1 MHLCMESVIS
11 DRSAADTPDNIY
23 FVPINVRLCKFRR
36 QCRQGYRGKTLRSLL
51 KAGLTVAA
59 VFGALTGGVSAQAQ
73 TPSLPDLLLNLIES
87 HDRIKSAKNAL
98 DAATSRIRVTRGA
111 WFPELEVDFNN
122 GYQKR
127 ANPGTQDTT
136 KRFNETTVSVT
147 QLLWDFGKSNSDIDI
162 SRKNRESAAINL
174 HRVRQDLVLEGIV
187 AYIQVYSADRRLKL
201 SRQSEDNIK
210 KQTELEDARV
220 AGGAGFS
227 TDVLQAKTELA
238 EAQSR
243 RVVAEGTL
251 RNALS
256 RYHALYRDMP
266 RGIDQ
271 FKLPALP
278 EVLMPRTL
286 EEAIEIGLKEN
297 FQLRIDRLAS
307 DIAKDTVSRTRQ
319 DLFYPELNAVVETSH
334 EKNLDGTI
342 GQRNEQVAK
351 VELNFPFNLGFTSL
365 DSVDATR
372 SDYKASIDRAADTQR
387 TIEENIRQAWADLET
402 ARQNHE
408 VRTAQI
414 EIAAKFLELAREERE
429 AGRRSLLDVLSGET
443 RLINAQSDA
452 VLTEVAIVQATFRLL
467 NAMGRLEVSAVEEK

>member
-1 MHLCMESVIS
+1 MPKYGEG
-11 DRSAADTPDNIY
+11 T
-23 FVPINVRLCKFRR
+23 
-36 QCRQGYRGKTLRSLL
+36 RGKTLHSLL
-51 KAGLTVAA
+51 KAGFTFA
-59 VFGALTGGVSAQAQ
+59 VIFGVSAWSADTRAQ
-73 TPSLPDLLLNLIES
+73 SLPDALLDLIEN
-87 HDRIKSAKNAL
+87 HDRINAAKNSL
-98 DAATSRIRVTRGA
+98 NAATSRIRETRGA
-111 WFPELEVDFNN
+111 WFPELEIDINN
-122 GYQKR
+122 GFQKR

-136 KRFNETTVSVT
+136 KKFNETSLSVT
-147 QLLWDFGKSNSDIDI
+147 QLLWDFGKTDTDIDI

-174 HRVRQDLVLEGIV
+174 NQVRQDLVLEGIV
-187 AYIQVYSADRRLKL
+187 AYIQVYSANRRLTL

-266 RGIDQ
+266 KGVNEFR
-271 FKLPALP
+271 LPPVP

-297 FQLRIDRLAS
+297 FQLRNARLAS
-307 DIAKDTVSRTRQ
+307 DIAKDSVTRTRQ
-319 DLFYPELNAVVETSH
+319 DLFFPELNAVVETSH
-334 EKNLDGTI
+334 ERNLDGTI
-342 GQRNEQVAK
+342 GQRNAQAAK
-351 VELNFPFNLGFTSL
+351 VELNFPFNLGFTAL
-365 DSVDATR
+365 DSVSASS

-387 TIEENIRQAWADLET
+387 TIEETIRLAWADLET

-408 VRTAQI
+408 VRTAQV

-443 RLINAQSDA
+443 RLINAQSDS
-452 VLTEVAIVQATFRLL
+452 VLTEVSIVQAAFRLL
-467 NAMGRLEVSAVEEK
+467 NAMGRLEVSAVEAK

>member
-1 MHLCMESVIS
+1 M
-11 DRSAADTPDNIY
+11 
-23 FVPINVRLCKFRR
+23 
-36 QCRQGYRGKTLRSLL
+36 RSLL
-51 KAGLTVAA
+51 KAGFTFA
-59 VFGALTGGVSAQAQ
+59 VIFGVSAWSVGARAQ
-73 TPSLPDLLLNLIES
+73 SLPDVLLDLIEN
-87 HDRIKSAKNAL
+87 HDRINAAKNSL
-98 DAATSRIRVTRGA
+98 DAATSRIRETRGA
-111 WFPELEVDFNN
+111 WFPELEIDFNN
-122 GYQKR
+122 GFQKR
-127 ANPGTQDTT
+127 GNPGTQDTT
-136 KRFNETTVSVT
+136 KKFNETSLSVT
-147 QLLWDFGKSNSDIDI
+147 QLLWDFGKTDTDIGI

-174 HRVRQDLVLEGIV
+174 NQVRQDLILEGIV
-187 AYIQVYSADRRLKL
+187 AYIQVYSANRRLAL

-266 RGIDQ
+266 KGINE
-271 FKLPALP
+271 FKLPPVP
-278 EVLMPRTL
+278 EILMPRTL

-297 FQLRIDRLAS
+297 FQLRNARLAS
-307 DIAKDTVSRTRQ
+307 DIAKDSVTRTRQ
-319 DLFYPELNAVVETSH
+319 DLFFPELNAVVETSH
-334 EKNLDGTI
+334 ERNLDGTI
-342 GQRNEQVAK
+342 GQRNAQAAK
-351 VELNFPFNLGFTSL
+351 VELNFPFNLGFTAL
-365 DSVDATR
+365 DSVSASS

-387 TIEENIRQAWADLET
+387 TIEENIRLAWADLET
-402 ARQNHE
+402 ARQNHD

-443 RLINAQSDA
+443 RLINAQSDS
-452 VLTEVAIVQATFRLL
+452 VLTEVSIVQATFRLL
-467 NAMGRLEVSAVEEK
+467 NAMGRLEVSAVEAK

>member
-1 MHLCMESVIS
+1 MPKYGEG
-11 DRSAADTPDNIY
+11 T
-23 FVPINVRLCKFRR
+23 
-36 QCRQGYRGKTLRSLL
+36 RGKTLHSLL
-51 KAGLTVAA
+51 KAGFTFA
-59 VFGALTGGVSAQAQ
+59 VIFGVSAWSAGARAQ
-73 TPSLPDLLLNLIES
+73 SLPDALLDLIEN
-87 HDRIKSAKNAL
+87 HDRINAAKNSL
-98 DAATSRIRVTRGA
+98 NAATSRIRETRGA
-111 WFPELEVDFNN
+111 WFPELEIDINN
-122 GYQKR
+122 GFQKR

-136 KRFNETTVSVT
+136 KKFNETSLSVT
-147 QLLWDFGKSNSDIDI
+147 QLLWDFGKTDTDIDI

-174 HRVRQDLVLEGIV
+174 NQVRQDLVLEGIV
-187 AYIQVYSADRRLKL
+187 AYIQVYSANRRLTL

-266 RGIDQ
+266 KGVNEFR
-271 FKLPALP
+271 LPPVP

-297 FQLRIDRLAS
+297 FQLRNARLAS
-307 DIAKDTVSRTRQ
+307 DIAKDSVTRTRQ
-319 DLFYPELNAVVETSH
+319 DLFFPELNAVVETSH
-334 EKNLDGTI
+334 ERNLDGTI
-342 GQRNEQVAK
+342 GQRNAQAAK
-351 VELNFPFNLGFTSL
+351 VELNFPFNLGFTAL
-365 DSVDATR
+365 DSVSASS

-387 TIEENIRQAWADLET
+387 TIEENIRLAWADLET
-402 ARQNHE
+402 ARQNHD

-443 RLINAQSDA
+443 RLINAQSDS
-452 VLTEVAIVQATFRLL
+452 VLTEVSIVQATFRLL
-467 NAMGRLEVSAVEEK
+467 NAMGRLEVSAVEAK

>member
-1 MHLCMESVIS
+1 MPKYGEG
-11 DRSAADTPDNIY
+11 T
-23 FVPINVRLCKFRR
+23 
-36 QCRQGYRGKTLRSLL
+36 RGKTLHSLL
-51 KAGLTVAA
+51 KAGFTFA
-59 VFGALTGGVSAQAQ
+59 VIFGVSAWSAGARAQ
-73 TPSLPDLLLNLIES
+73 SLPDALLDLIEN
-87 HDRIKSAKNAL
+87 HDRINAAKNSL
-98 DAATSRIRVTRGA
+98 NAATSRIRETRGA
-111 WFPELEVDFNN
+111 WFPELEIDINN
-122 GYQKR
+122 GFQKR

-136 KRFNETTVSVT
+136 KKFNETSLSVT
-147 QLLWDFGKSNSDIDI
+147 QLLWDFGKTDTDIDI

-174 HRVRQDLVLEGIV
+174 NQVRQDLVLEGIV
-187 AYIQVYSADRRLKL
+187 AYIQVYSANRRLTL

-266 RGIDQ
+266 KGVNEFR
-271 FKLPALP
+271 LPPVP

-297 FQLRIDRLAS
+297 FQLRNARLAS
-307 DIAKDTVSRTRQ
+307 DIAKDSVTRTRQ
-319 DLFYPELNAVVETSH
+319 DLFFPELNAVVETSH
-334 EKNLDGTI
+334 ERNLDGTI
-342 GQRNEQVAK
+342 GQRNAQAAK
-351 VELNFPFNLGFTSL
+351 VELNFPFNLGFTAL
-365 DSVDATR
+365 DSVSASS

-387 TIEENIRQAWADLET
+387 TIEETIRLAWADLET

-408 VRTAQI
+408 VRTAQV

-443 RLINAQSDA
+443 RLINAQSDS
-452 VLTEVAIVQATFRLL
+452 VLTEVSIVQAAFRLL
-467 NAMGRLEVSAVEEK
+467 NAMGRLEVSAVEAK

>member
-1 MHLCMESVIS
+1 MPEYGEG
-11 DRSAADTPDNIY
+11 T
-23 FVPINVRLCKFRR
+23 
-36 QCRQGYRGKTLRSLL
+36 RGKTLRSLL
-51 KAGLTVAA
+51 KAGFTFA
-59 VFGALTGGVSAQAQ
+59 VIFGVSAWSVGARAQ
-73 TPSLPDLLLNLIES
+73 SLPDALLDLIEN
-87 HDRIKSAKNAL
+87 HDRINAAKNSL
-98 DAATSRIRVTRGA
+98 DAATSRIRETRGA
-111 WFPELEVDFNN
+111 WFPELEIDFNN
-122 GYQKR
+122 GFQKR
-127 ANPGTQDTT
+127 ANPGTQDTA
-136 KRFNETTVSVT
+136 KKFNETSLSVT
-147 QLLWDFGKSNSDIDI
+147 QLLWDFGKTDTDIGI

-174 HRVRQDLVLEGIV
+174 NQVRQDLVLEGIV
-187 AYIQVYSADRRLKL
+187 AYIQVYSANRRLIL

-266 RGIDQ
+266 KGINE
-271 FKLPALP
+271 FKLPPVP

-297 FQLRIDRLAS
+297 FQLRNARLAS
-307 DIAKDTVSRTRQ
+307 DIAKDSVTRTRQ
-319 DLFYPELNAVVETSH
+319 DLFFPELNAVVETSH
-334 EKNLDGTI
+334 ERNLDGTI
-342 GQRNEQVAK
+342 GQRNAQAAK
-351 VELNFPFNLGFTSL
+351 VELNFPFNLGFTAL
-365 DSVDATR
+365 DSVNASS
-372 SDYKASIDRAADTQR
+372 SDYKAAIDRAADTQR
-387 TIEENIRQAWADLET
+387 TIEENIRLAWADLET
-402 ARQNHE
+402 ARQNHD
-408 VRTAQI
+408 VRTAQV

-443 RLINAQSDA
+443 RLINAQSDS

-467 NAMGRLEVSAVEEK
+467 NAMGRLEVSAVEAK

>member
-1 MHLCMESVIS
+1 MPKYGEG
-11 DRSAADTPDNIY
+11 TW
-23 FVPINVRLCKFRR
+23 
-36 QCRQGYRGKTLRSLL
+36 GKTLHSLL
-51 KAGLTVAA
+51 KAGFTFA
-59 VFGALTGGVSAQAQ
+59 VIFGVSAWSAGARAQ
-73 TPSLPDLLLNLIES
+73 SLPDILLDLIEN
-87 HDRIKSAKNAL
+87 HDRINAAKNSL
-98 DAATSRIRVTRGA
+98 NAATSRIRETRGA
-111 WFPELEVDFNN
+111 WFPELEIDINN
-122 GYQKR
+122 GFQKR

-136 KRFNETTVSVT
+136 KKFNETSLSVT
-147 QLLWDFGKSNSDIDI
+147 QLLWDFGKTDTDIDI

-174 HRVRQDLVLEGIV
+174 NQVRQDLVLEGIV
-187 AYIQVYSADRRLKL
+187 AYIQVYSANRRLTL

-266 RGIDQ
+266 KGVNEFR
-271 FKLPALP
+271 LPPVP

-286 EEAIEIGLKEN
+286 EEAIEIGLKDN
-297 FQLRIDRLAS
+297 FQLRNARLAS
-307 DIAKDTVSRTRQ
+307 DIAKDSVTRTRQ
-319 DLFYPELNAVVETSH
+319 DLFFPELNAVVETSH
-334 EKNLDGTI
+334 ERNLDGTI
-342 GQRNEQVAK
+342 GQRNAQAAK
-351 VELNFPFNLGFTSL
+351 VELNFPFNLGFTAL
-365 DSVDATR
+365 DSVSASS

-387 TIEENIRQAWADLET
+387 TIEETIRLAWADLET

-408 VRTAQI
+408 VRTAQV

-443 RLINAQSDA
+443 RLINAQSDS
-452 VLTEVAIVQATFRLL
+452 VLTEVSIVQAAFRLL
-467 NAMGRLEVSAVEEK
+467 NAMGRLEVSAVEAK

>member
-1 MHLCMESVIS
+1 MPKYGEG
-11 DRSAADTPDNIY
+11 T
-23 FVPINVRLCKFRR
+23 
-36 QCRQGYRGKTLRSLL
+36 RGKTLHSLL
-51 KAGLTVAA
+51 KAGFTFA
-59 VFGALTGGVSAQAQ
+59 VIFGVSAWSAGARAQ
-73 TPSLPDLLLNLIES
+73 SLPDALLDLIEN
-87 HDRIKSAKNAL
+87 HDRINAAKNSL
-98 DAATSRIRVTRGA
+98 NAATSRIRETRGA
-111 WFPELEVDFNN
+111 WFPELEIDINN
-122 GYQKR
+122 GFQKR

-136 KRFNETTVSVT
+136 KKFNETSLSVT
-147 QLLWDFGKSNSDIDI
+147 QLLWDFGKTDTDIDI
-162 SRKNRESAAINL
+162 SRKNRES
-174 HRVRQDLVLEGIV
+174 EGIV
-187 AYIQVYSADRRLKL
+187 AYIQVYSANRRLTL

-266 RGIDQ
+266 KGVNEFR
-271 FKLPALP
+271 LPPVP

-297 FQLRIDRLAS
+297 FQLRNARLAS
-307 DIAKDTVSRTRQ
+307 DIAKDSVTRTRQ
-319 DLFYPELNAVVETSH
+319 DLFFPELNAVVETSH
-334 EKNLDGTI
+334 ERNLDGTI
-342 GQRNEQVAK
+342 GQRNAQAAK
-351 VELNFPFNLGFTSL
+351 VELNFPFNLGFTAL
-365 DSVDATR
+365 DSVSASS

-387 TIEENIRQAWADLET
+387 TIEETIRLAWADLET

-408 VRTAQI
+408 VRTAQV

-443 RLINAQSDA
+443 RLINAQSDS
-452 VLTEVAIVQATFRLL
+452 VLTEVSIVQAAFRLL
-467 NAMGRLEVSAVEEK
+467 NAMGRLEVSAVEAK

>member
-1 MHLCMESVIS
+1 MPKYGEG
-11 DRSAADTPDNIY
+11 TW
-23 FVPINVRLCKFRR
+23 
-36 QCRQGYRGKTLRSLL
+36 GKTLHSLL
-51 KAGLTVAA
+51 KAGFTFA
-59 VFGALTGGVSAQAQ
+59 VIFGVSAWSAGARAQ
-73 TPSLPDLLLNLIES
+73 SLPDALLDLIEN
-87 HDRIKSAKNAL
+87 HDRINAAKNSL
-98 DAATSRIRVTRGA
+98 NAATSRIRETRGA
-111 WFPELEVDFNN
+111 WFPELEIDINN
-122 GYQKR
+122 GFQKR

-136 KRFNETTVSVT
+136 KKFNETSLSVT
-147 QLLWDFGKSNSDIDI
+147 QLLWDFGKTDTDIDI
-162 SRKNRESAAINL
+162 SQKNRDSAAINL
-174 HRVRQDLVLEGIV
+174 NQVRQDLVLEGIV
-187 AYIQVYSADRRLKL
+187 AYIQVYSANRRLTL

-266 RGIDQ
+266 KGINE
-271 FKLPALP
+271 FSLPPVP

-297 FQLRIDRLAS
+297 FQLRNARLAS
-307 DIAKDTVSRTRQ
+307 DIAKDSVTRTRQ
-319 DLFYPELNAVVETSH
+319 DLFFPELNAVVETSH
-334 EKNLDGTI
+334 ERNLDGTI
-342 GQRNEQVAK
+342 GQRNTQAAK
-351 VELNFPFNLGFTSL
+351 VELNFPFNLGFTAL
-365 DSVDATR
+365 DSVSASS

-387 TIEENIRQAWADLET
+387 TIEETIRLAWADLET

-408 VRTAQI
+408 VRTAQV

-443 RLINAQSDA
+443 RLINAQSDS
-452 VLTEVAIVQATFRLL
+452 VLTEVSIVQAAFRLL
-467 NAMGRLEVSAVEEK
+467 NAMGRLEVSAVEAK

>member
-1 MHLCMESVIS
+1 MPKYGEG
-11 DRSAADTPDNIY
+11 T
-23 FVPINVRLCKFRR
+23 
-36 QCRQGYRGKTLRSLL
+36 RGKTLHSLL
-51 KAGLTVAA
+51 KAGFTFA
-59 VFGALTGGVSAQAQ
+59 VIVGVSAWSAGARAQ
-73 TPSLPDLLLNLIES
+73 SLPDALLDLIEN
-87 HDRIKSAKNAL
+87 HDRINAAKNSL
-98 DAATSRIRVTRGA
+98 NAATSRIRETRGA
-111 WFPELEVDFNN
+111 WFPELEIDINN
-122 GYQKR
+122 GFQKR

-136 KRFNETTVSVT
+136 KKFNETSLSVT
-147 QLLWDFGKSNSDIDI
+147 QLLWDFGKTDTDIDI
-162 SRKNRESAAINL
+162 SQKNRDSAAINL
-174 HRVRQDLVLEGIV
+174 NQVRQDLVLEGIV
-187 AYIQVYSADRRLKL
+187 AYIQVYSANRRLTL

-266 RGIDQ
+266 KGVNEFR
-271 FKLPALP
+271 LPPVP

-297 FQLRIDRLAS
+297 FQLRNARLAS
-307 DIAKDTVSRTRQ
+307 DIAKDSVTRTRQ
-319 DLFYPELNAVVETSH
+319 DLFFPELNAVVETSH
-334 EKNLDGTI
+334 ERNLDGTI
-342 GQRNEQVAK
+342 GQRNAQAAK
-351 VELNFPFNLGFTSL
+351 VELNFPFNLGFTAL
-365 DSVDATR
+365 DSVSASS

-387 TIEENIRQAWADLET
+387 TIEETIRLAWADLET

-408 VRTAQI
+408 VRTAQV

-443 RLINAQSDA
+443 RLINAQSDS
-452 VLTEVAIVQATFRLL
+452 VLTEVSIVQAAFRLL
-467 NAMGRLEVSAVEEK
+467 NAMGRLEVSAVEAK

>member
-1 MHLCMESVIS
+1 MPEYGEGI
-11 DRSAADTPDNIY
+11 
-23 FVPINVRLCKFRR
+23 
-36 QCRQGYRGKTLRSLL
+36 RGKTLRSLL
-51 KAGLTVAA
+51 KAGFTFA
-59 VFGALTGGVSAQAQ
+59 VIFGVSAWSVGARAQ
-73 TPSLPDLLLNLIES
+73 SLPDVLLDLIEN
-87 HDRIKSAKNAL
+87 HDRINAAKNSL
-98 DAATSRIRVTRGA
+98 DAATSRIRETRGA
-111 WFPELEVDFNN
+111 WFPELEIDFNN
-122 GYQKR
+122 GFQKR
-127 ANPGTQDTT
+127 GNPGTQDTT
-136 KRFNETTVSVT
+136 KKFNETSLSIT
-147 QLLWDFGKSNSDIDI
+147 QLLWDFGKTDTDIGI

-174 HRVRQDLVLEGIV
+174 NQVRQDLILEGIV
-187 AYIQVYSADRRLKL
+187 AYIQVYSANRRLAL

-266 RGIDQ
+266 KGINE
-271 FKLPALP
+271 FKLPPVP

-297 FQLRIDRLAS
+297 FQLRNARLAS
-307 DIAKDTVSRTRQ
+307 DIAKDSVTRTRQ
-319 DLFYPELNAVVETSH
+319 DLFFPELNAVVETNH
-334 EKNLDGTI
+334 ERNLDGTI
-342 GQRNEQVAK
+342 GQRNAQAAK
-351 VELNFPFNLGFTSL
+351 VELNFPFNLGFTAL
-365 DSVDATR
+365 DSVSASS

-387 TIEENIRQAWADLET
+387 TIEENIRLAWADLET
-402 ARQNHE
+402 ARQNHD
-408 VRTAQI
+408 VRTAQV

-443 RLINAQSDA
+443 RLINAQSDS
-452 VLTEVAIVQATFRLL
+452 VLTEVSIVQATFRLL
-467 NAMGRLEVSAVEEK
+467 NAMGRLEVSAVEAK

>member
-1 MHLCMESVIS
+1 MPKYGEG
-11 DRSAADTPDNIY
+11 TW
-23 FVPINVRLCKFRR
+23 
-36 QCRQGYRGKTLRSLL
+36 GKTLHSLL
-51 KAGLTVAA
+51 KAGFTFA
-59 VFGALTGGVSAQAQ
+59 VIFGVSAWSADARAQ
-73 TPSLPDLLLNLIES
+73 SLPDILLDLIEN
-87 HDRIKSAKNAL
+87 HDRINAAKNSL
-98 DAATSRIRVTRGA
+98 NAATSRIRETRGA
-111 WFPELEVDFNN
+111 WFPELEIDINN
-122 GYQKR
+122 GFQKR

-136 KRFNETTVSVT
+136 KKFNETSLSIT
-147 QLLWDFGKSNSDIDI
+147 QLLWDFGKTDTDIDI

-174 HRVRQDLVLEGIV
+174 NQVRQDLVLEGIV
-187 AYIQVYSADRRLKL
+187 AYIQVYSANRRLAL

-266 RGIDQ
+266 KGINE
-271 FKLPALP
+271 FKLPPVP

-297 FQLRIDRLAS
+297 FQLRNARLAS
-307 DIAKDTVSRTRQ
+307 DIAKDSVTRTRQ
-319 DLFYPELNAVVETSH
+319 DLFFPELNAVVETSH
-334 EKNLDGTI
+334 ERNLDGTI
-342 GQRNEQVAK
+342 GQRNAQAAK
-351 VELNFPFNLGFTSL
+351 VELNFPFNLGFTAL
-365 DSVDATR
+365 DSVSASS

-387 TIEENIRQAWADLET
+387 TTEETIRLAWADLET

-408 VRTAQI
+408 VRTAQV

-443 RLINAQSDA
+443 RLINAQSDS
-452 VLTEVAIVQATFRLL
+452 VLTEVSIVQATFRLL
-467 NAMGRLEVSAVEEK
+467 NAMGRLEVSAVEAK

>member
-1 MHLCMESVIS
+1 MPEYGEGI
-11 DRSAADTPDNIY
+11 
-23 FVPINVRLCKFRR
+23 
-36 QCRQGYRGKTLRSLL
+36 RGKTLRSLL
-51 KAGLTVAA
+51 KAGFTFA
-59 VFGALTGGVSAQAQ
+59 VIFGVSAWSAGARAQ
-73 TPSLPDLLLNLIES
+73 SLPDILLDLIEN
-87 HDRIKSAKNAL
+87 HDRINAAKNSL
-98 DAATSRIRVTRGA
+98 EAATSRIRETRGA
-111 WFPELEVDFNN
+111 WFPELEIDFNN
-122 GYQKR
+122 GFQKR

-136 KRFNETTVSVT
+136 KKFNETSLSVT
-147 QLLWDFGKSNSDIDI
+147 QLLWDFGKTDTDIGI

-174 HRVRQDLVLEGIV
+174 NQVRQDLVLEGIV
-187 AYIQVYSADRRLKL
+187 AYIQVYSANRRLAL

-266 RGIDQ
+266 KGINE
-271 FKLPALP
+271 FKLPPVP

-297 FQLRIDRLAS
+297 FQLRNARLAS
-307 DIAKDTVSRTRQ
+307 DIAKDSVTRTRQ
-319 DLFYPELNAVVETSH
+319 DLFFPELNAVVETNH
-334 EKNLDGTI
+334 ERNLDGTI
-342 GQRNEQVAK
+342 GQRNAQAAK
-351 VELNFPFNLGFTSL
+351 VELNFPFNLGFTAL
-365 DSVDATR
+365 DSISASS

-387 TIEENIRQAWADLET
+387 TIEENIRLAWADLET
-402 ARQNHE
+402 ARQNHD
-408 VRTAQI
+408 VRTAQV

-443 RLINAQSDA
+443 RLINAQSDS
-452 VLTEVAIVQATFRLL
+452 VLTEVSIVQATFRLL
-467 NAMGRLEVSAVEEK
+467 NAMGRLEVSAVEAK

>member
-1 MHLCMESVIS
+1 MPKYGEG
-11 DRSAADTPDNIY
+11 TW
-23 FVPINVRLCKFRR
+23 
-36 QCRQGYRGKTLRSLL
+36 GKTLHSLL
-51 KAGLTVAA
+51 KAGFTFA
-59 VFGALTGGVSAQAQ
+59 VIFGVSAWSAGARAQ
-73 TPSLPDLLLNLIES
+73 SLPDALLDLIEN
-87 HDRIKSAKNAL
+87 HDRINAAKNSL
-98 DAATSRIRVTRGA
+98 NAATSRIRETRGA
-111 WFPELEVDFNN
+111 WFPELEIDINN
-122 GYQKR
+122 GFQKR

-136 KRFNETTVSVT
+136 KKFNETSLSVT
-147 QLLWDFGKSNSDIDI
+147 QLLWDFGKTDTDIGI

-174 HRVRQDLVLEGIV
+174 NQVRQDLVLEGIV
-187 AYIQVYSADRRLKL
+187 AYIQVYSANRRLIL

-266 RGIDQ
+266 KGINE
-271 FKLPALP
+271 FKLPPVP

-297 FQLRIDRLAS
+297 FQLRNARLAS
-307 DIAKDTVSRTRQ
+307 DIAKDSVTRTRQ
-319 DLFYPELNAVVETSH
+319 DLFFPELNAVVETSH
-334 EKNLDGTI
+334 ERNLDGTI
-342 GQRNEQVAK
+342 GQRNAQAAK
-351 VELNFPFNLGFTSL
+351 VELNFPFNLGFTAL
-365 DSVDATR
+365 DSVSASS
-372 SDYKASIDRAADTQR
+372 SDYKAAIDRAADTQR
-387 TIEENIRQAWADLET
+387 TIEENIRLAWADLET
-402 ARQNHE
+402 ARQNHD
-408 VRTAQI
+408 VRTAQV

-443 RLINAQSDA
+443 RLINAQSDS
-452 VLTEVAIVQATFRLL
+452 VLTEVSIVQATFRLL
-467 NAMGRLEVSAVEEK
+467 NAMGRLEVSAVEAK

>member
-1 MHLCMESVIS
+1 M
-11 DRSAADTPDNIY
+11 
-23 FVPINVRLCKFRR
+23 
-36 QCRQGYRGKTLRSLL
+36 RSLL
-51 KAGLTVAA
+51 KAGFTFA
-59 VFGALTGGVSAQAQ
+59 VIFGVSAWSADARAQ
-73 TPSLPDLLLNLIES
+73 SLPDILLDLIEN
-87 HDRIKSAKNAL
+87 HDRINAAKNSL
-98 DAATSRIRVTRGA
+98 NAATSRIRETRGA
-111 WFPELEVDFNN
+111 WFPELEIDINN
-122 GYQKR
+122 GFQKR

-136 KRFNETTVSVT
+136 KKFNETSLSIT
-147 QLLWDFGKSNSDIDI
+147 QLLWDFGKTDTDIDI
-162 SRKNRESAAINL
+162 SRKNRESAAISLNQ
-174 HRVRQDLVLEGIV
+174 VRQDLVLEGIV
-187 AYIQVYSADRRLKL
+187 AYIQVYSANRRLKL
-201 SRQSEDNIK
+201 SQQSEDNIK

-266 RGIDQ
+266 KGIDE
-271 FKLPALP
+271 FKLPPVP

-297 FQLRIDRLAS
+297 FQLRNARLAS
-307 DIAKDTVSRTRQ
+307 DIAKDSVTRTRQ
-319 DLFYPELNAVVETSH
+319 DLFFPELNAVVETSH
-334 EKNLDGTI
+334 ERNLDGTI
-342 GQRNEQVAK
+342 GQRNAQAAK
-351 VELNFPFNLGFTSL
+351 VELNFPFNLGFTAL
-365 DSVDATR
+365 DSVSATS

-387 TIEENIRQAWADLET
+387 TTEETIRLAWADLET
-402 ARQNHE
+402 ARQNHD
-408 VRTAQI
+408 VRTAQV

-443 RLINAQSDA
+443 RLINAQSDS
-452 VLTEVAIVQATFRLL
+452 VLTEVSIVQATFRLL

>member
-1 MHLCMESVIS
+1 M
-11 DRSAADTPDNIY
+11 
-23 FVPINVRLCKFRR
+23 
-36 QCRQGYRGKTLRSLL
+36 RSLL
-51 KAGLTVAA
+51 KAGFTFA
-59 VFGALTGGVSAQAQ
+59 VIFGVSAWSVGARAQ
-73 TPSLPDLLLNLIES
+73 SLPDVLLDLIEN
-87 HDRIKSAKNAL
+87 HDRINAAKNSL
-98 DAATSRIRVTRGA
+98 DAATSRIRETRGA
-111 WFPELEVDFNN
+111 WFPELEIDFNN
-122 GYQKR
+122 GFQKR
-127 ANPGTQDTT
+127 GNPGTQDTT
-136 KRFNETTVSVT
+136 KKFNETSLSVT
-147 QLLWDFGKSNSDIDI
+147 QLLWDFGKTDTDIGI

-174 HRVRQDLVLEGIV
+174 NQVRQDLILEGIV
-187 AYIQVYSADRRLKL
+187 AYIQVYSANRRLAL

-266 RGIDQ
+266 KGINE
-271 FKLPALP
+271 FKLPPVP

-297 FQLRIDRLAS
+297 FQLRNARLAS
-307 DIAKDTVSRTRQ
+307 DIAKDSVTRTRQ
-319 DLFYPELNAVVETSH
+319 DLFFPELNAVVETSH
-334 EKNLDGTI
+334 ERNLDGTI
-342 GQRNEQVAK
+342 GQRNAQAAK
-351 VELNFPFNLGFTSL
+351 VELNFPFNLGFTAL
-365 DSVDATR
+365 DSVSASS

-387 TIEENIRQAWADLET
+387 TIEENIRLAWADLET
-402 ARQNHE
+402 ARQNHD

-443 RLINAQSDA
+443 RLINAQSDS
-452 VLTEVAIVQATFRLL
+452 VLTEVSIVQATFRLL
-467 NAMGRLEVSAVEEK
+467 NAMGRLEVSAVEAK

>member
-1 MHLCMESVIS
+1 M
-11 DRSAADTPDNIY
+11 P
-23 FVPINVRLCKFRR
+23 KF
-36 QCRQGYRGKTLRSLL
+36 GEGTRGKTLRSLL
-51 KAGLTVAA
+51 KAGFTFA
-59 VFGALTGGVSAQAQ
+59 VIFGVSAWSASARAQ
-73 TPSLPDLLLNLIES
+73 SLPDALLDLIEN
-87 HDRIKSAKNAL
+87 HDRINAAKNSL
-98 DAATSRIRVTRGA
+98 NAATSRIRETRGA
-111 WFPELEVDFNN
+111 WFPELEIDINN
-122 GYQKR
+122 GFQKR

-136 KRFNETTVSVT
+136 KKFNETSLSIT
-147 QLLWDFGKSNSDIDI
+147 QLLWDFGKTDTDIDI

-174 HRVRQDLVLEGIV
+174 NQVRQDLVLEGIV
-187 AYIQVYSADRRLKL
+187 AYIQVYSANRRLAL

-266 RGIDQ
+266 KGINE
-271 FKLPALP
+271 FKLPPVP

-286 EEAIEIGLKEN
+286 EDAIEIGLKEN
-297 FQLRIDRLAS
+297 FQLRNARLAS
-307 DIAKDTVSRTRQ
+307 DIAKDSVTRTRQ
-319 DLFYPELNAVVETSH
+319 DLFFPELNAVVETSH
-334 EKNLDGTI
+334 ERNLDGTI
-342 GQRNEQVAK
+342 GQRNAQAAK
-351 VELNFPFNLGFTSL
+351 VELNFPFNLGFTAL
-365 DSVDATR
+365 DSVSASS

-387 TIEENIRQAWADLET
+387 TIEENIRLAWADLET
-402 ARQNHE
+402 ARQNHD
-408 VRTAQI
+408 VRTAQV

-443 RLINAQSDA
+443 RLINAQSDS
-452 VLTEVAIVQATFRLL
+452 VLTEVSIVQATFRLL
-467 NAMGRLEVSAVEEK
+467 NAMGRLEVSAVEAK

>member
-1 MHLCMESVIS
+1 MI
-11 DRSAADTPDNIY
+11 
-23 FVPINVRLCKFRR
+23 
-36 QCRQGYRGKTLRSLL
+36 
-51 KAGLTVAA
+51 
-59 VFGALTGGVSAQAQ
+59 FGASVWNTEARAQ
-73 TPSLPDLLLNLIES
+73 SLPDLLLNLIEN
-87 HDRIKSAKNAL
+87 HDRINAAKNSL
-98 DAATSRIRVTRGA
+98 QAATSRIRETRGA

-122 GYQKR
+122 GFQKR

-136 KRFNETTVSVT
+136 KKFNETSISVT
-147 QLLWDFGKSNSDIDI
+147 QLLWDFGKTNTDIDI

-174 HRVRQDLVLEGIV
+174 NQVRQDLILEGIV
-187 AYIQVYSADRRLKL
+187 AYIQVYSANRRLTL
-201 SRQSEDNIK
+201 SRQSEENIK

-251 RNALS
+251 RNAMS

-266 RGIDQ
+266 KGLNE
-271 FKLPALP
+271 FKLPPVP

-286 EEAIEIGLKEN
+286 DEAIEIGLKEN
-297 FQLRIDRLAS
+297 FQLRNARLAS
-307 DIAKDTVSRTRQ
+307 DIAKDSVTRTRQ
-319 DLFYPELNAVVETSH
+319 DLFFPELNAVVETNH
-334 EKNLDGTI
+334 ERNLDGTI
-342 GQRNEQVAK
+342 GQRNAQAAK
-351 VELNFPFNLGFTSL
+351 VELNFPFNLGFTAL
-365 DSVDATR
+365 DSVDASS
-372 SDYKASIDRAADTQR
+372 SDYKASIDRAADAQR
-387 TIEENIRQAWADLET
+387 TTEENIRLAWADLET

-408 VRTAQI
+408 VRSAQI

-452 VLTEVAIVQATFRLL
+452 VLTDVAIIQATFRLL
-467 NAMGRLEVSAVEEK
+467 NAMGRLEVSAVENK

>member
-1 MHLCMESVIS
+1 MPKYGEG
-11 DRSAADTPDNIY
+11 TW
-23 FVPINVRLCKFRR
+23 
-36 QCRQGYRGKTLRSLL
+36 GKTLHSLL
-51 KAGLTVAA
+51 KAGFTFA
-59 VFGALTGGVSAQAQ
+59 VIFGVSAWSAGARAQ
-73 TPSLPDLLLNLIES
+73 SLPDALLDLIEN
-87 HDRIKSAKNAL
+87 HDRINAAKNSL
-98 DAATSRIRVTRGA
+98 NAATSRIRETRGA
-111 WFPELEVDFNN
+111 WFPELEIDINN
-122 GYQKR
+122 GFQKR

-136 KRFNETTVSVT
+136 KKFNETSLSVT
-147 QLLWDFGKSNSDIDI
+147 QLLWDFGKTDTDIDI

-174 HRVRQDLVLEGIV
+174 NQVRQDLVLEGIV
-187 AYIQVYSADRRLKL
+187 AYIQVYSANRRLTL

-266 RGIDQ
+266 KGVNEFR
-271 FKLPALP
+271 LPPVP

-297 FQLRIDRLAS
+297 FQLRNARLAS
-307 DIAKDTVSRTRQ
+307 DIAKDSVTRTRQ
-319 DLFYPELNAVVETSH
+319 DLFFPELNAVVETSH
-334 EKNLDGTI
+334 ERNLDGTI
-342 GQRNEQVAK
+342 GQRNAQAAK
-351 VELNFPFNLGFTSL
+351 VELNFPFNLGFTAL
-365 DSVDATR
+365 DSVSASS

-387 TIEENIRQAWADLET
+387 TIEETIRLAWADLET

-408 VRTAQI
+408 VRTAQV

-443 RLINAQSDA
+443 RLINAQSDS
-452 VLTEVAIVQATFRLL
+452 VLTEVSIVQAAFRLL
-467 NAMGRLEVSAVEEK
+467 NAMGRLEVSAVEAK

>member
-1 MHLCMESVIS
+1 M
-11 DRSAADTPDNIY
+11 
-23 FVPINVRLCKFRR
+23 
-36 QCRQGYRGKTLRSLL
+36 RSLL
-51 KAGLTVAA
+51 KAGFTFA
-59 VFGALTGGVSAQAQ
+59 VIFGVSAWSVGARAQ
-73 TPSLPDLLLNLIES
+73 SLPDVLLDLIEN
-87 HDRIKSAKNAL
+87 HDRINAAKNSL
-98 DAATSRIRVTRGA
+98 DAATSRIRETRGA
-111 WFPELEVDFNN
+111 WFPELEIDFNN
-122 GYQKR
+122 GFQKR
-127 ANPGTQDTT
+127 ANPGTQDTA
-136 KRFNETTVSVT
+136 KKFNETSLSVT
-147 QLLWDFGKSNSDIDI
+147 QLLWDFGKTDTDIGI

-174 HRVRQDLVLEGIV
+174 NQVRQDLVLEGIV
-187 AYIQVYSADRRLKL
+187 AYIQVYSANRRLIL

-266 RGIDQ
+266 KGINE
-271 FKLPALP
+271 FKLPPVP

-297 FQLRIDRLAS
+297 FQLRNARLAS
-307 DIAKDTVSRTRQ
+307 DIAKDSVTRTRQ
-319 DLFYPELNAVVETSH
+319 DLFFPELNAVVETSH
-334 EKNLDGTI
+334 ERNLDGTI
-342 GQRNEQVAK
+342 GQRNAQAAK
-351 VELNFPFNLGFTSL
+351 VELNFPFNLGFTAL
-365 DSVDATR
+365 DSVSASS

-387 TIEENIRQAWADLET
+387 TIEENIRLAWADLET
-402 ARQNHE
+402 ARQNHD

-443 RLINAQSDA
+443 RLINAQSDS
-452 VLTEVAIVQATFRLL
+452 VLTEVSIVQATFRLL
-467 NAMGRLEVSAVEEK
+467 NAMGRLEVSAVEAK

>member
-1 MHLCMESVIS
+1 MPKYGEG
-11 DRSAADTPDNIY
+11 T
-23 FVPINVRLCKFRR
+23 
-36 QCRQGYRGKTLRSLL
+36 RGKTLHSLL
-51 KAGLTVAA
+51 KAGFTFA
-59 VFGALTGGVSAQAQ
+59 VIFGVSAWSAGARAQ
-73 TPSLPDLLLNLIES
+73 SLPDALLDLIEN
-87 HDRIKSAKNAL
+87 HDRINAAKNSL
-98 DAATSRIRVTRGA
+98 NAATSRIRETRGA
-111 WFPELEVDFNN
+111 WFPELEIDINN
-122 GYQKR
+122 GFQKR

-136 KRFNETTVSVT
+136 KKFNETSLSVT
-147 QLLWDFGKSNSDIDI
+147 QLLWDFGKTDTDIDI

-174 HRVRQDLVLEGIV
+174 NQVRQDLVLEGIV
-187 AYIQVYSADRRLKL
+187 AYIQVYSANRRLTL

-266 RGIDQ
+266 KGVNEFR
-271 FKLPALP
+271 LPPVP

-297 FQLRIDRLAS
+297 FQLRNARLAS
-307 DIAKDTVSRTRQ
+307 DIAKDSVTRTRQ
-319 DLFYPELNAVVETSH
+319 DLFFPELNAVVETSH
-334 EKNLDGTI
+334 ERNLDGTI
-342 GQRNEQVAK
+342 GQRNAQAAK
-351 VELNFPFNLGFTSL
+351 VELNFPFNLGFTAL
-365 DSVDATR
+365 DSVSASS

-387 TIEENIRQAWADLET
+387 TIEETIRLAWADLET
-402 ARQNHE
+402 AQ
-408 VRTAQI
+408 V

-443 RLINAQSDA
+443 RLINAQSDS
-452 VLTEVAIVQATFRLL
+452 VLTEVSIVQAAFRLL
-467 NAMGRLEVSAVEEK
+467 NAMGRLEVSAVEAK

>member
-1 MHLCMESVIS
+1 MPNYGEG
-11 DRSAADTPDNIY
+11 TW
-23 FVPINVRLCKFRR
+23 
-36 QCRQGYRGKTLRSLL
+36 GKTLRSLL
-51 KAGLTVAA
+51 KAGFTFA
-59 VFGALTGGVSAQAQ
+59 VIFGVSAWSADARAQ
-73 TPSLPDLLLNLIES
+73 SLPDILLDLIEN
-87 HDRIKSAKNAL
+87 HDRINAAKNSL
-98 DAATSRIRVTRGA
+98 NAATSRIRETRGA
-111 WFPELEVDFNN
+111 WFPELEIDINN
-122 GYQKR
+122 GFQKR

-136 KRFNETTVSVT
+136 KKFNETSLSIT
-147 QLLWDFGKSNSDIDI
+147 QLLWDFGKTDTDIDI
-162 SRKNRESAAINL
+162 SRKNRESAAISLNQ
-174 HRVRQDLVLEGIV
+174 VRQDLVLEGIV
-187 AYIQVYSADRRLKL
+187 AYIQVYSANRRLKL
-201 SRQSEDNIK
+201 SQQSEDNIK

-266 RGIDQ
+266 KGIDE
-271 FKLPALP
+271 FKLPPVP

-297 FQLRIDRLAS
+297 FQLRNARLAS
-307 DIAKDTVSRTRQ
+307 DIAKDSVTRTRQ
-319 DLFYPELNAVVETSH
+319 DLFFPELNAVVETSH
-334 EKNLDGTI
+334 ERNLDGTI
-342 GQRNEQVAK
+342 GQRNAQAAK
-351 VELNFPFNLGFTSL
+351 VELNFPFNLGFTAL
-365 DSVDATR
+365 DSVSATS

-387 TIEENIRQAWADLET
+387 TTEETIRLAWADLET
-402 ARQNHE
+402 ARQNHD
-408 VRTAQI
+408 VRTAQV

-443 RLINAQSDA
+443 RLINAQSDS
-452 VLTEVAIVQATFRLL
+452 VLTEVSIVQATFRLL

>member
-1 MHLCMESVIS
+1 M
-11 DRSAADTPDNIY
+11 
-23 FVPINVRLCKFRR
+23 RLCKLYFSNGEDGTWGR
-36 QCRQGYRGKTLRSLL
+36 TLRSLL
-51 KAGLTVAA
+51 KAGLTCA
-59 VFGALTGGVSAQAQ
+59 VVFGVSAWSAETRAQA
-73 TPSLPDLLLNLIES
+73 LPDLLINLIEN
-87 HDRIKSAKNAL
+87 HDRINAAKNSL
-98 DAATSRIRVTRGA
+98 EAANSRIRETQGA
-111 WFPELEVDFNN
+111 WFPELNVDFNN

-136 KRFNETTVSVT
+136 KRFNETSLSVT
-147 QLLWDFGKSNSDIDI
+147 QLLWDFGKTNTDITI
-162 SRKNRESAAINL
+162 SAKRRDSAAINL
-174 HRVRQDLVLEGIV
+174 NRVRQDLILEGIT
-187 AYIQVYSADRRLKL
+187 AYIQVYSANRRLAL

-251 RNALS
+251 RSAMS

-266 RGIDQ
+266 RGLEQ
-271 FKLPALP
+271 FKLPPVP
-278 EVLMPRTL
+278 EALMPRTL
-286 EEAIEIGLKEN
+286 EDAIEIGLKEN
-297 FQLRIDRLAS
+297 FQLRIDRMSA
-307 DIAKDTVSRTRQ
+307 DIAKDTITRTKR

-334 EKNLDGTI
+334 ERNLDGTI
-342 GQRNEQVAK
+342 GLRNEQVAK
-351 VELNFPFNLGFTSL
+351 VELNFPFNLGMTAFDT
-365 DSVDATR
+365 VDATR
-372 SDYKASIDRAADTQR
+372 SDFKAAIDNAADTQR
-387 TIEENIRQAWADLET
+387 TAEESIRLAWADLQT

-452 VLTEVAIVQATFRLL
+452 VLTEVAIVQAVFRLL
-467 NAMGRLEVSAVEEK
+467 NAMGRLEVSAVEPQ

>member
-1 MHLCMESVIS
+1 M
-11 DRSAADTPDNIY
+11 
-23 FVPINVRLCKFRR
+23 
-36 QCRQGYRGKTLRSLL
+36 RSLL
-51 KAGLTVAA
+51 KAGFTFA
-59 VFGALTGGVSAQAQ
+59 VIFGVSAWSAGARAQ
-73 TPSLPDLLLNLIES
+73 SLPDALLDLIEN
-87 HDRIKSAKNAL
+87 HDRINAAKNSL
-98 DAATSRIRVTRGA
+98 DAATSRIRETRGA
-111 WFPELEVDFNN
+111 WFPELEIDFNN
-122 GYQKR
+122 GFQKR
-127 ANPGTQDTT
+127 ANPGTQDTA
-136 KRFNETTVSVT
+136 KKFNETSLSIT
-147 QLLWDFGKSNSDIDI
+147 QLLWDFGKTDTDIGI

-174 HRVRQDLVLEGIV
+174 NQVRQDLVLEGIV
-187 AYIQVYSADRRLKL
+187 AYIQVYSANRRLIL

-266 RGIDQ
+266 KGVNE
-271 FKLPALP
+271 FKLPPVP

-297 FQLRIDRLAS
+297 FQLRNARLAS
-307 DIAKDTVSRTRQ
+307 DIAKDSVTRTRQ
-319 DLFYPELNAVVETSH
+319 DLFFPELNAVVETSH
-334 EKNLDGTI
+334 ERNLDGTI
-342 GQRNEQVAK
+342 GQRNAQAAK
-351 VELNFPFNLGFTSL
+351 VELNFPFNLGFTAL
-365 DSVDATR
+365 DSVNASS
-372 SDYKASIDRAADTQR
+372 SDYKAAIDRAADTQR
-387 TIEENIRQAWADLET
+387 TIEENIRLAWADLET
-402 ARQNHE
+402 ARQNHD
-408 VRTAQI
+408 VRTAQV

-443 RLINAQSDA
+443 RLINAQSDS

-467 NAMGRLEVSAVEEK
+467 NAMGRLEVSAVEAK